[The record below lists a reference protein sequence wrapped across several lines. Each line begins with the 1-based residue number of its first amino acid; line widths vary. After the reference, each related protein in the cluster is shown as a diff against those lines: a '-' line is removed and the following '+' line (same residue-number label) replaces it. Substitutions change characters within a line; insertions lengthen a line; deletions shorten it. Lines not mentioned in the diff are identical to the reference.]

1 MKRKYFFGLFCGL
14 LLILAGAG
22 NLFAASSNEKAIK
35 PIICTINTYYECDAV
50 KGCVARSAAELDA
63 PRFFRIWI
71 DKKEIELL
79 GAPGRKNRVS
89 RIKKATLLNDV
100 LILQGIEPSG
110 KHGAVGWTIS
120 INSQTGGL
128 TFTASGDEVA
138 YTGIGAC
145 TVEE

>member
-1 MKRKYFFGLFCGL
+1 MYRRFYFGLLCGL
-14 LLILAGAG
+14 LLFLTGTG
-22 NLFAASSNEKAIK
+22 NLFAAAANDKSVK
-35 PIICTINTYYECDAV
+35 PIICTINNYYECDAV
-50 KGCVARSAAELDA
+50 KGCVSRSAAELDA

-71 DKKEIELL
+71 NKKEIELL
-79 GAPGRKNRVS
+79 GAPGKKS
-89 RIKKATLLNDV
+89 RTSKILEARMINGIV
-100 LILQGIEPSG
+100 ILQGIESSG